1 MASSSALRIG
11 VIGLGAGAEPHLK
24 SLADLSDTMQL
35 VLAVTPSNARAA
47 KRQAE
52 LPCPVSTDVNA
63 VIGHADI
70 DAVIIIT
77 PPSTHRDLTLRCLA
91 AGKHVLVEKPLGL
104 TSTDGEAM
112 ARAAEA
118 NGLVLAVMLQHR
130 CRPGALRLRAAL
142 AEGALGEIVAAH
154 CIVNW
159 WRPQAYYD
167 EPGRGTLARDGGGV
181 LLTQA
186 IHTIDLFRALVG
198 VRDVVAAQATRTK
211 VHSME
216 TEDHVHA
223 LVTLDSGAPGA
234 ILASTAA
241 YPGSPERIELF
252 GTKGAASLIGG
263 RLVLSLHDGTTG
275 IVEVEGGNGGG
286 SGASIMDFPHDAHR
300 AIIADFGASIAGG
313 RPPAAPA
320 REALAS
326 QQLIDQIL
334 NRASFGTKRMS

>member
-1 MASSSALRIG
+1 MAGPKPLRIG
-11 VIGLGAGAEPHLK
+11 VIGLGTGAEPHLK
-24 SLADLSDTMQL
+24 SLADLAETMPL
-35 VLAVTPSNARAA
+35 VLAATPSATRAA
-47 KRQAE
+47 ARQASMT
-52 LPCPVSTDVNA
+52 CPVTTDVDA
-63 VIGHADI
+63 VIKHSGI

-77 PPSTHRDLTLRCLA
+77 PPSTHCDLTLRCLR
-91 AGKHVLVEKPLGL
+91 AGKHVLVEKPIALTSAAGLAMAEAAEGSGL
-104 TSTDGEAM
+104 TLG
-112 ARAAEA
+112 
-118 NGLVLAVMLQHR
+118 VMLQHR

-142 AEGALGEIVAAH
+142 AEGLLGEIVAAQ

-186 IHTIDLFRALVG
+186 IHNIDLFGSLVG
-198 VRDVVAAQATRTK
+198 VHEVTAAHAVRTK

-223 LVTLDSGAPGA
+223 LVTLGNGAPGA

-241 YPGSPERIELF
+241 YPGSAERIELF
-252 GTKGAASLIGG
+252 GTRGAASLIGG
-263 RLVLSLHDGTTG
+263 RLVLSLLDGTTET
-275 IVEVEGGNGGG
+275 VEAEGRTG

-300 AIIADFGASIAGG
+300 AVIADFGVAIRSGQ
-313 RPPAAPA
+313 PPAASA

-326 QQLIDQIL
+326 QQLIDRIL
-334 NRASFGTKRMS
+334 AAATLGKGLAR

>member
-1 MASSSALRIG
+1 MTGSNALRIG
-11 VIGLGAGAEPHLK
+11 VVGLGAGAEPHLK
-24 SLADLSDTMQL
+24 SLADLSETMQL
-35 VLAVTPSNARAA
+35 VLAATPSRARAE
-47 KRQAE
+47 KRKAE
-52 LPCPVSTDVNA
+52 LPCPVTTDVDA
-63 VIGHADI
+63 VIGHTGI

-77 PPSTHRDLTLRCLA
+77 PPSTHRDLTLRCLV
-91 AGKHVLVEKPLGL
+91 AGKHVLVEKPIGL
-104 TSTDGEAM
+104 TSADGEAM
-112 ARAAEA
+112 ASAAET
-118 NGLVLAVMLQHR
+118 NGLTLAVMLQHR
-130 CRPGALRLRAAL
+130 CRSGALRLRAAL
-142 AEGALGEIVAAH
+142 AEGVLGEIVAAH

-186 IHTIDLFRALVG
+186 IHNIDLFRSLVG
-198 VRDVVAAQATRTK
+198 VRDVSAAQALRTD

-223 LVTLDSGAPGA
+223 LVTLGNGAPGA

-263 RLVLSLHDGTTG
+263 RLVLSLHDGTTE
-275 IVEVEGGNGGG
+275 IVEAEGRSG

-300 AIIADFGASIAGG
+300 AVIADFGAAIAAG
-313 RPPAAPA
+313 RLPAAPA

-326 QQLIDQIL
+326 QQLIDRIL
-334 NRASFGTKRMS
+334 DMASWGRSRAP